1 MIEPTEPIL
10 DAPIPGMALTAEL
23 GGRPWQTPP
32 QYATVEQALE
42 YYIPR
47 LTADEVSEQLLDVL
61 EMGVPV
67 TALANTMQLS
77 GVMDG
82 KHSVD
87 VGILIMPVLM
97 EMISYLA
104 DAAGVEYD
112 MGTDKPKKVT
122 NTLVDKAITMME
134 QEEEKENKLS
144 EEETETVETTEE
156 EIMIEEPKGLM
167 ARRTE

>member
-1 MIEPTEPIL
+1 MAEMNEPSF
-10 DAPIPGMALTAEL
+10 DAPIPGMSLTAEL
-23 GGRPWQTPP
+23 GSRPWQSPP

-47 LTADEVSEQLLDVL
+47 LTADEVTEQLLDVL

-77 GVMDG
+77 GVMEG

-97 EMISYLA
+97 EMISYIA
-104 DAAGVEYD
+104 DTAGVEYD
-112 MGTDKPKKVT
+112 MGTDKPKKVSE
-122 NTLVDKAITMME
+122 TLVDKALTKL
-134 QEEEKENKLS
+134 QEEEDKDVQENEVMPEVEIQV
-144 EEETETVETTEE
+144 EEEQTMEQ
-156 EIMIEEPKGLM
+156 PAGLM
-167 ARRTE
+167 SRRV

>member
-1 MIEPTEPIL
+1 MVDNNEPIF

-23 GGRPWQTPP
+23 GGRPWQSPP
-32 QYATVEQALE
+32 QYTTVEQALE

-77 GVMDG
+77 GVMEG
-82 KHSVD
+82 KHTVD

-97 EMISYLA
+97 EMISYIA
-104 DAAGVEYD
+104 DAAGIEYD
-112 MGTDKPKKVT
+112 MGTDKPKKVS

-134 QEEEKENKLS
+134 QEEEKESELP
-144 EEETETVETTEE
+144 EEEQSIEVTEE
-156 EIMIEEPKGLM
+156 EMMTEEPKGLM
-167 ARRTE
+167 ARRAE

>member
-1 MIEPTEPIL
+1 MVDNNEPIF

-23 GGRPWQTPP
+23 GGRPWQSPP
-32 QYATVEQALE
+32 QYSTVEQALE

-77 GVMDG
+77 GVMEG
-82 KHSVD
+82 KHTVD

-97 EMISYLA
+97 EMISYIA
-104 DAAGVEYD
+104 DAAGIEYD
-112 MGTDKPKKVT
+112 MGTDKPKKVS

-134 QEEEKENKLS
+134 QEEKESELP
-144 EEETETVETTEE
+144 EEEQSIEVTEE
-156 EIMIEEPKGLM
+156 EMMTEEPKGLM
-167 ARRTE
+167 ARRAE

>member
-1 MIEPTEPIL
+1 MVDNNEPIF

-23 GGRPWQTPP
+23 GGRPWQSPP
-32 QYATVEQALE
+32 QYTTVEQALE

-47 LTADEVSEQLLDVL
+47 LTADEVSEQLFDVL

-77 GVMDG
+77 GVMEG
-82 KHSVD
+82 KHTVD

-97 EMISYLA
+97 EMISYIA
-104 DAAGVEYD
+104 DAAGIEYD
-112 MGTDKPKKVT
+112 MGTDKPKKVS

-134 QEEEKENKLS
+134 QEEEKESELP
-144 EEETETVETTEE
+144 EEEQSIEVTEGEMMT
-156 EIMIEEPKGLM
+156 EEPKGLM
-167 ARRTE
+167 ARRK

>member
-1 MIEPTEPIL
+1 MVDNNEPIF

-23 GGRPWQTPP
+23 GGRPWQSPP
-32 QYATVEQALE
+32 QYTTVEQALE

-77 GVMDG
+77 GVMEG
-82 KHSVD
+82 KHTVD

-97 EMISYLA
+97 EMISYIA
-104 DAAGVEYD
+104 DAAGIEYD
-112 MGTDKPKKVT
+112 MGTDKPKKVS

-134 QEEEKENKLS
+134 QEEKESELP
-144 EEETETVETTEE
+144 EEEQSIEVTEE
-156 EIMIEEPKGLM
+156 EMMTEEPKGLM
-167 ARRTE
+167 ARRAE

>member
-1 MIEPTEPIL
+1 MAEMNEPSF
-10 DAPIPGMALTAEL
+10 DAPLPGMSLTAEL
-23 GGRPWQTPP
+23 GSRPWQSPP

-47 LTADEVSEQLLDVL
+47 LTADEVTEQLLDVL

-77 GVMDG
+77 GVMEG

-97 EMISYLA
+97 EMISYIA
-104 DAAGVEYD
+104 DTAGVEYD
-112 MGTDKPKKVT
+112 MGTDKPKKVSE
-122 NTLVDKAITMME
+122 TLVDKALTKL
-134 QEEEKENKLS
+134 QKEEEKE
-144 EEETETVETTEE
+144 EEQIEGMPEVEVEVVEE
-156 EIMIEEPKGLM
+156 KTMEEPAGLM
-167 ARRTE
+167 SRRV

>member
-1 MIEPTEPIL
+1 MVDNNEPIF

-23 GGRPWQTPP
+23 GGRPWQSPP
-32 QYATVEQALE
+32 QYSTVEQALE

-77 GVMDG
+77 GVMEG
-82 KHSVD
+82 KHTVD

-97 EMISYLA
+97 EMISYIA
-104 DAAGVEYD
+104 DAAGIEYD
-112 MGTDKPKKVT
+112 MGTDKPKKVS

-134 QEEEKENKLS
+134 QEEEKESELP
-144 EEETETVETTEE
+144 EEEQSIEVTEE
-156 EIMIEEPKGLM
+156 EMMTEEPKGLM
-167 ARRTE
+167 ARRAE